1 MLTNR
6 IALITGAANGIGESI
21 AKIFSQYGAKG
32 IISCDQEISQNI
44 HPCLKQFLSVIFPNI
59 QT

>member
-32 IISCDQEISQNI
+32 IILCDQEISKNI
-44 HPCLKQFLSVIFPNI
+44 HP
-59 QT
+59 

>member
-21 AKIFSQYGAKG
+21 AKTFSQNGAKG
-32 IISCDQEISQNI
+32 IILCDQEI
-44 HPCLKQFLSVIFPNI
+44 
-59 QT
+59 